1 MSRDARELAA
11 VLAVGAVLTVV
22 LTYPLAFKMGSV
34 GRVDNGDGQFSIW
47 NVAWVARTLVAD
59 PIHVFDANIFYPH
72 RWTLAYSE
80 SNLGAGALAVPA
92 YWATRNPYF
101 AHNVVVL
108 LAFLLAATG
117 TYYLVR
123 YLTGDRRA
131 ATVSAIGFA
140 FCPHM
145 FAHLAQIQ
153 ALMTAGLPFSM
164 LAFHR
169 LADRPSTG
177 RGVVLGLAMAAQAI
191 CSGYYGV
198 FVILVVGFAVF
209 VVAMTR
215 DLWTDRRYWTAIAI
229 GALVAMVVVGPLFVP
244 YVMLQRTTGFR
255 RSLEEAIPFSAN
267 WSSYLASSSY
277 AHGWML
283 GYLPRWTEVNF
294 PGFAATGLG
303 AAGIWLARSARSA
316 PLSSSDRCSCPT

>member
-1 MSRDARELAA
+1 MSRDARELVA
-11 VLAVGAVLTVV
+11 VLGVGALLTVV
-22 LTYPLAFKMGSV
+22 LTYPLAFKMASV

-47 NVAWVARTLVAD
+47 NVAWVARTLIVD

-80 SNLGAGALAVPA
+80 SNLGTGALAVPA

-101 AHNVVVL
+101 AHNFVVL
-108 LAFLLAATG
+108 LAFLLSAIG

-123 YLTGDRRA
+123 HLTGDRRA
-131 ATVSAIGFA
+131 AAVSAIGFA

-169 LADRPSTG
+169 LADRPTAG
-177 RGVVLGLAMAAQAI
+177 RGVTLGLVMAAQAI

-198 FVILVVGFAVF
+198 FVILMVGFAVF
-209 VVAMTR
+209 VIAMMR

-229 GALVAMVVVGPLFVP
+229 GALVAIALV
-244 YVMLQRTTGFR
+244 
-255 RSLEEAIPFSAN
+255 
-267 WSSYLASSSY
+267 
-277 AHGWML
+277 
-283 GYLPRWTEVNF
+283 
-294 PGFAATGLG
+294 
-303 AAGIWLARSARSA
+303 
-316 PLSSSDRCSCPT
+316 